1 LGTDFVINTA
11 GKYFI
16 NFGLVTQAGNKIAAL
31 AVKRGG
37 TTTMIDDSILNV
49 GAGNITTT
57 ISVILELEAG
67 DVLTMINAAPLPPPP
82 TSFTL
87 AGVPGVDTAT
97 TAFVVILRV
106 Q

>member
-1 LGTDFVINTA
+1 
-11 GKYFI
+11 
-16 NFGLVTQAGNKIAAL
+16 LVTQAGNKIAAL
-31 AVKRGG
+31 AVDGV
-37 TTTMIDDSILNV
+37 MINDSILNV

-87 AGVPGVDTAT
+87 SGVPGVDSAT
-97 TAFVVILRV
+97 TAFIVILRV
-106 Q
+106 E